1 MDLFTSN
8 FDPQNILV
16 SVRQT
21 LLAAYPVFADW
32 SNFQLS
38 VRYES
43 MC

>member
-21 LLAAYPVFADW
+21 LLAAYGP
-32 SNFQLS
+32 QP
-38 VRYES
+38 
-43 MC
+43 